1 MIVAVAVADVV
12 VVIVVAI
19 LVVAIVDTVPS
30 VVVVAVAVAV
40 VDAVVVVVVVVFICI
55 TMRSIELI
63 PTNVGN
69 LNLFRFPGKGGR
81 VKQNSFRNFGF
92 EIIFYK
98 NFAGG
103 GGESR

>member
-1 MIVAVAVADVV
+1 MAVAAADVV
-12 VVIVVAI
+12 VV
-19 LVVAIVDTVPS
+19 LV
-30 VVVVAVAVAV
+30 
-40 VDAVVVVVVVVFICI
+40 VVVVVVVVFICI